1 MISPEQ
7 EEVNLVLDR
16 QVRQN
21 LQDMMHEAHVQAN
34 LLDGEVTGRDRFNS
48 DSSVDQDSLHADD
61 SMAVMD
67 TLSGDGIVEED
78 LTTEQAVAD
87 NIGVQNYHGMMVN
100 HDQHIDIND
109 SLRKRRGNLPKHS
122 VKILKRWLYEH
133 RYNAYPS
140 DAEKF
145 TLSQEAN
152 LTVLQVCNWFINA
165 RRRILPEMIRREG
178 NDPLHFTISRRGK
191 KVSPNSSGSGGAMGM
206 NMGGTPNPITGSPA
220 SEVVVGA
227 TEEVDGAEE
236 IHEGIANVLTNF
248 DQYVQGPNG
257 QIVKMEPEYD
267 DSVIYSWQQA
277 IANNPMGF
285 QSLHSSLQ
293 ATMIDKIQN
302 YQMRKAAA
310 MGASGSSSSGGSGSS
325 STGSIIPYSLFGQ
338 LPPEFDDDEKPSPP
352 KRGRKRQAA
361 NKSAGDKISRSKQ
374 KLEPGIQQK
383 IDLSDE
389 SVYCYQDEYGGYV
402 MAPRSEGEESGQGY
416 ESCEQHSEEEVRF
429 ETSDDWQS
437 VMKTVFSTEEVA
449 TTAGNN
455 VSTSGNKLAANSAA
469 LWSANQQ
476 IVKQEG
482 NQQVMVT
489 TNELLQAV
497 GAEATVLTTSSQLE
511 SVDNLQAEDV
521 YTITDADHGQNQSSS
536 QPQSLSREERDKY
549 KCLYYLV
556 ETAMA
561 VRQNDVG
568 QEEEFVYL
576 GN

>member
-7 EEVNLVLDR
+7 EEVNMVLDR
-16 QVRQN
+16 HVRQN
-21 LQDMMHEAHVQAN
+21 IQDMMHEAHVQAS
-34 LLDGEVTGRDRFNS
+34 LLESEAAGRDCFHS
-48 DSSVDQDSLHADD
+48 DSSLDQDSLQADD
-61 SMAVMD
+61 SMAVID
-67 TLSGDGIVEED
+67 SLSTDGIVEED
-78 LTTEQAVAD
+78 LTPEQTT
-87 NIGVQNYHGMMVN
+87 NQVQNYHDMMVETD
-100 HDQHIDIND
+100 HHIDING

-140 DAEKF
+140 DAEKY

-191 KVSPNSSGSGGAMGM
+191 KV
-206 NMGGTPNPITGSPA
+206 TPNCSGASANMTGPNPAHGSPA

-227 TEEVDGAEE
+227 TEEVDGAGE

-248 DQYVQGPNG
+248 EQYVRGPNG
-257 QIVKMEPEYD
+257 QMVKMEPEYE

-310 MGASGSSSSGGSGSS
+310 IGGSAGSVGAGGS
-325 STGSIIPYSLFGQ
+325 NSTSNSTTSILPYSLFGQ
-338 LPPEFDDDEKPSPP
+338 LPPEFDDEEKSSPL
-352 KRGRKRQAA
+352 KRVRKRQTAA
-361 NKSAGDKISRSKQ
+361 KTPGEKSNQAKQ
-374 KLEPGIQQK
+374 KAVNKQETM
-383 IDLSDE
+383 
-389 SVYCYQDEYGGYV
+389 YCYQDAFGGYV
-402 MAPRSEGEESGQGY
+402 VAPRSEGEESGQGY
-416 ESCEQHSEEEVRF
+416 ESCEQNSEEEVRF

-437 VMKTVFSTEEVA
+437 VMKTVFGTEEVN
-449 TTAGNN
+449 TSAGNN
-455 VSTSGNKLAANSAA
+455 PSTSASKGSAQNTAFWNS
-469 LWSANQQ
+469 NQQ
-476 IVKQEG
+476 IAKRDVNQELTDYDNELIQASELLTINPTSS
-482 NQQVMVT
+482 NQQDI
-489 TNELLQAV
+489 
-497 GAEATVLTTSSQLE
+497 G
-511 SVDNLQAEDV
+511 DNLQADEV
-521 YTITDADHGQNQSSS
+521 FSSAEAEIGQNQ
-536 QPQSLSREERDKY
+536 LSTLSKGTNPNERDKY

-561 VRQNDVG
+561 VRQNDDA
-568 QEEEFVYL
+568 QDDDFVYM
-576 GN
+576 GD

>member
-7 EEVNLVLDR
+7 EEVNMVLDR
-16 QVRQN
+16 HVRQN
-21 LQDMMHEAHVQAN
+21 IQDMMHEAHVQAS
-34 LLDGEVTGRDRFNS
+34 LLESEAAGRERFQS
-48 DSSVDQDSLHADD
+48 DSSLDQDSLHADD

-67 TLSGDGIVEED
+67 SLSADGIVEED
-78 LTTEQAVAD
+78 LTTEQGA
-87 NIGVQNYHGMMVN
+87 NQVQNYHDMMVDTD
-100 HDQHIDIND
+100 HHIDING

-191 KVSPNSSGSGGAMGM
+191 KVTPNCSGSSALGQNLTG
-206 NMGGTPNPITGSPA
+206 PNPAHGSPA

-227 TEEVDGAEE
+227 TEEVDGAGE

-248 DQYVQGPNG
+248 EQYVQGPNG
-257 QIVKMEPEYD
+257 QMVKMEPEYE

-310 MGASGSSSSGGSGSS
+310 IGGPTGSGGAAGSSSNSNSA
-325 STGSIIPYSLFGQ
+325 TSILPYSVFGQ
-338 LPPEFDDDEKPSPP
+338 LPPEFDDEEKPSPP
-352 KRGRKRQAA
+352 KRVRKRQATA
-361 NKSAGDKISRSKQ
+361 KTPGEKNKQGKQ
-374 KLEPGIQQK
+374 KTGNKQEIM
-383 IDLSDE
+383 
-389 SVYCYQDEYGGYV
+389 YCYQDAFGGFV
-402 MAPRSEGEESGQGY
+402 VAPRSEGEESAQGY
-416 ESCEQHSEEEVRF
+416 ESCEQNSEEEVRF

-437 VMKTVFSTEEVA
+437 VMKTVFGTEEV
-449 TTAGNN
+449 
-455 VSTSGNKLAANSAA
+455 STSAANNNHGSSGSKEAA
-469 LWSANQQ
+469 QNTAFWNPNQQ
-476 IVKQEG
+476 MAKRDV
-482 NQQVMVT
+482 NQQLADFN
-489 TNELLQAV
+489 NELMQASELQTIEPA
-497 GAEATVLTTSSQLE
+497 SSNQQDIG
-511 SVDNLQAEDV
+511 DNLQADEV
-521 YTITDADHGQNQSSS
+521 FTRAEAETGQNQLSAIS
-536 QPQSLSREERDKY
+536 QGTSPDERDKY

-561 VRQNDVG
+561 VRQNDDV
-568 QEEEFVYL
+568 QDDDFVYM
-576 GN
+576 GD

>member
-7 EEVNLVLDR
+7 QEVNLVLDR

-21 LQDMMHEAHVQAN
+21 IQDMMHEAHVQAR
-34 LLDGEVTGRDRFNS
+34 LLESEGRERFHS
-48 DSSVDQDSLHADD
+48 DSSGDSLHAEDT
-61 SMAVMD
+61 MAVMEA
-67 TLSGDGIVEED
+67 LSGDGIVEED
-78 LTTEQAVAD
+78 LSSERAHAVD
-87 NIGVQNYHGMMVN
+87 SNEIQNYHDMMVDN
-100 HDQHIDIND
+100 DHHIDING

-191 KVSPNSSGSGGAMGM
+191 KISPGSSGSGSMGM
-206 NMGGTPNPITGSPA
+206 NAGSTPNPITGSPA

-227 TEEVDGAEE
+227 TEEVDGAGE

-310 MGASGSSSSGGSGSS
+310 LKSSGSSTSSDGSS
-325 STGSIIPYSLFGQ
+325 KSSSPGSILPYSLFGK
-338 LPPEFDDDEKPSPP
+338 LPPEFDDDKKPPPP
-352 KRGRKRQAA
+352 KRGRKRQSAG
-361 NKSAGDKISRSKQ
+361 KSAGGKTKQ
-374 KLEPGIQQK
+374 PKREKVIKQEVN
-383 IDLSDE
+383 LSDAA
-389 SVYCYQDEYGGYV
+389 VYCYEDEYGGYV
-402 MAPRSEGEESGQGY
+402 VAPRSEGEESGQGY
-416 ESCEQHSEEEVRF
+416 ESCEHHSEEEVRF

-449 TTAGNN
+449 TTGGEN
-455 VSTSGNKLAANSAA
+455 VSTAAKKR
-469 LWSANQQ
+469 SANNTSFWNTNQPA
-476 IVKQEG
+476 VAKRSG
-482 NQQVMVT
+482 NQQVMVSN
-489 TNELLQAV
+489 NELNQV
-497 GAEATVLTTSSQLE
+497 EETVVEDPNQVE
-511 SVDNLQAEDV
+511 GGQEENLQQEDV
-521 YTITDADHGQNQSSS
+521 YTATDADNGQTQSSP
-536 QPQSLSREERDKY
+536 QPQNVSRDERDKY
-549 KCLYYLV
+549 NCLYYLV

-561 VRQNDVG
+561 VRQNDV
-568 QEEEFVYL
+568 QEDEFVYM

>member
-7 EEVNLVLDR
+7 QEVNLVLDR

-21 LQDMMHEAHVQAN
+21 IHDMMHEAHVQAR
-34 LLDGEVTGRDRFNS
+34 LLESEGRERFHS
-48 DSSVDQDSLHADD
+48 DSSGDSLHAEDT
-61 SMAVMD
+61 MAVMEA
-67 TLSGDGIVEED
+67 LSGDGIVEED
-78 LTTEQAVAD
+78 LSSERAHAVD
-87 NIGVQNYHGMMVN
+87 SNEIQNYHDMMVDN
-100 HDQHIDIND
+100 DHHIDING

-191 KVSPNSSGSGGAMGM
+191 KISPGSSGSGSMGM
-206 NMGGTPNPITGSPA
+206 NAGSTPNPITGSPA

-227 TEEVDGAEE
+227 TEEVDGAGE

-310 MGASGSSSSGGSGSS
+310 LKSSGSSTSSDGSS
-325 STGSIIPYSLFGQ
+325 KSSSPGSILPYSLFGK
-338 LPPEFDDDEKPSPP
+338 LPPEFDDDKKPPPP
-352 KRGRKRQAA
+352 KRGRKRQSAG
-361 NKSAGDKISRSKQ
+361 KSAGGKTKQ
-374 KLEPGIQQK
+374 PKREKVIKQEVN
-383 IDLSDE
+383 LSDAA
-389 SVYCYQDEYGGYV
+389 VYCYEDEYGGYV
-402 MAPRSEGEESGQGY
+402 VAPRSEGEESGQGY
-416 ESCEQHSEEEVRF
+416 ESCEHHSEEEVRF

-449 TTAGNN
+449 TTGGENPA
-455 VSTSGNKLAANSAA
+455 VAKRS
-469 LWSANQQ
+469 
-476 IVKQEG
+476 G
-482 NQQVMVT
+482 NQQVMVSN
-489 TNELLQAV
+489 NELNQV
-497 GAEATVLTTSSQLE
+497 EETVVEDPNQVE
-511 SVDNLQAEDV
+511 GGQEENLQQEDV
-521 YTITDADHGQNQSSS
+521 YTATDADNGQTQSSP
-536 QPQSLSREERDKY
+536 QPQNVSRDERDKY

-561 VRQNDVG
+561 VRQNDV
-568 QEEEFVYL
+568 QEDEFVYM

>member
-7 EEVNLVLDR
+7 EEVNMVLDR
-16 QVRQN
+16 HVRQN
-21 LQDMMHEAHVQAN
+21 IQDMMHEAHVQAS
-34 LLDGEVTGRDRFNS
+34 LLESEAAGRDRFHS
-48 DSSVDQDSLHADD
+48 DSSLDQDSLHADD
-61 SMAVMD
+61 SMAVICD
-67 TLSGDGIVEED
+67 TLSADGIVEED
-78 LTTEQAVAD
+78 LTHEQGGVD
-87 NIGVQNYHGMMVN
+87 GSEVQNYHDMMVDTD
-100 HDQHIDIND
+100 HHIDING

-191 KVSPNSSGSGGAMGM
+191 KVSPNSSGSSSGALGL
-206 NMGGTPNPITGSPA
+206 NLAGTPNPIHGSPA

-227 TEEVDGAEE
+227 TEEVDGAGEV
-236 IHEGIANVLTNF
+236 HEGIANVLTNF
-248 DQYVQGPNG
+248 EQYVQGPNG
-257 QIVKMEPEYD
+257 QMVKMEPEYE

-310 MGASGSSSSGGSGSS
+310 IGGSAKPSTAGSSSSSS
-325 STGSIIPYSLFGQ
+325 NTATSILPYGLFGQ

-361 NKSAGDKISRSKQ
+361 ARQGEKSKQ
-374 KLEPGIQQK
+374 PKPQTENQAEETVI
-383 IDLSDE
+383 
-389 SVYCYQDEYGGYV
+389 CYQEEFGSFV
-402 MAPRSEGEESGQGY
+402 VAPRSEGEESGQGY
-416 ESCEQHSEEEVRF
+416 ESCEQNSEEEVRF

-437 VMKTVFSTEEVA
+437 VMKTVFSTEEV
-449 TTAGNN
+449 TTSAGNN
-455 VSTSGNKLAANSAA
+455 PSTSGSKVSAKNAAFWNS
-469 LWSANQQ
+469 NQQ
-476 IVKQEG
+476 MAKREG
-482 NQQVMVT
+482 NQQLAAPN
-489 TNELLQAV
+489 NELEQP
-497 GAEATVLTTSSQLE
+497 SQFETLLPTNSTQQE
-511 SVDNLQAEDV
+511 IGDNLQADDV
-521 YTITDADHGQNQSSS
+521 FASTEAEAVQNQTSSPS
-536 QPQSLSREERDKY
+536 QTSSREERDQY

-561 VRQNDVG
+561 VRQTDDV
-568 QEEEFVYL
+568 QDEDFVYM
-576 GN
+576 GD

>member
-7 EEVNLVLDR
+7 QEVNLVLDR

-21 LQDMMHEAHVQAN
+21 IHDMMHEAHVQAR
-34 LLDGEVTGRDRFNS
+34 LLESEGRERFHS
-48 DSSVDQDSLHADD
+48 DSSGDSLHAEDT
-61 SMAVMD
+61 MAVMEA
-67 TLSGDGIVEED
+67 LSGDGIVEED
-78 LTTEQAVAD
+78 LSSERAHAVD
-87 NIGVQNYHGMMVN
+87 SNEIQNYHDMMVDN
-100 HDQHIDIND
+100 DHHIDING

-191 KVSPNSSGSGGAMGM
+191 KISPGSSGSGSMGM
-206 NMGGTPNPITGSPA
+206 NAGSTPNPITGSPA

-227 TEEVDGAEE
+227 TEEVDGAGE

-310 MGASGSSSSGGSGSS
+310 LKSSGSSTSSDGSS
-325 STGSIIPYSLFGQ
+325 KSSSPGSILPYSLFGK
-338 LPPEFDDDEKPSPP
+338 LPPEFDDDKKPPPP
-352 KRGRKRQAA
+352 KRGRKRQSAG
-361 NKSAGDKISRSKQ
+361 KSAGGKTKQ
-374 KLEPGIQQK
+374 PKREKVIKQEVN
-383 IDLSDE
+383 LSDAA
-389 SVYCYQDEYGGYV
+389 VYCYEDEYGGYV
-402 MAPRSEGEESGQGY
+402 VAPRSEGEESGQGY
-416 ESCEQHSEEEVRF
+416 ESCEHHSEEEVRF

-449 TTAGNN
+449 TTGGEN
-455 VSTSGNKLAANSAA
+455 VSTAAKKR
-469 LWSANQQ
+469 SANNTSFWNTNQPA
-476 IVKQEG
+476 VAKRSG
-482 NQQVMVT
+482 NQQVMVSN
-489 TNELLQAV
+489 NELNQV
-497 GAEATVLTTSSQLE
+497 EETVVEDPNQVE
-511 SVDNLQAEDV
+511 GGQEENLQQEDV
-521 YTITDADHGQNQSSS
+521 YTATDADNGQTQSSP
-536 QPQSLSREERDKY
+536 QPQNVSRDERDKY

-561 VRQNDVG
+561 VRQNDV
-568 QEEEFVYL
+568 QEDEFVYM

>member
-7 EEVNLVLDR
+7 EESNMVLDR

-21 LQDMMHEAHVQAN
+21 IQDMMHEAHVQAS
-34 LLDGEVTGRDRFNS
+34 LLESEGRDHFHS
-48 DSSVDQDSLHADD
+48 DSSLDQDSLHADD
-61 SMAVMD
+61 SMAVID
-67 TLSGDGIVEED
+67 TLSADGIVEED
-78 LTTEQAVAD
+78 LTTEQGGVD
-87 NIGVQNYHGMMVN
+87 GSEVQNYHDMLVDN
-100 HDQHIDIND
+100 DHHIDSNGL
-109 SLRKRRGNLPKHS
+109 LRKRRGNLPKHS

-191 KVSPNSSGSGGAMGM
+191 KISPNSSGSSTMGQ
-206 NMGGTPNPITGSPA
+206 NLGGTPNPIHGSPA

-227 TEEVDGAEE
+227 TEEVDGAGEM
-236 IHEGIANVLTNF
+236 HEGIANVLTNF
-248 DQYVQGPNG
+248 EQYVQGPNG
-257 QIVKMEPEYD
+257 QIVKMEPEYE

-310 MGASGSSSSGGSGSS
+310 IGGSGVSNNAMSSSSSSSSSGP
-325 STGSIIPYSLFGQ
+325 TLPYGLFGQ
-338 LPPEFDDDEKPSPP
+338 RSTEFDDEEKPSPP
-352 KRGRKRQAA
+352 KRGRKRQASG
-361 NKSAGDKISRSKQ
+361 KTAGEKSKQ
-374 KLEPGIQQK
+374 SKPQSGNQQ
-383 IDLSDE
+383 E
-389 SVYCYQDEYGGYV
+389 TMYCYQDEYGSFV
-402 MAPRSEGEESGQGY
+402 VAPRSEGEESGQGY
-416 ESCEQHSEEEVRF
+416 ESCEQNSEEEVRF

-437 VMKTVFSTEEVA
+437 VMKTVFSTEEV
-449 TTAGNN
+449 TTSTGNN
-455 VSTSGNKLAANSAA
+455 PSTSKGSAKNAAFYNP
-469 LWSANQQ
+469 NQQ
-476 IVKQEG
+476 IAKRDG
-482 NQQVMVT
+482 NPQLAASN
-489 TNELLQAV
+489 NEQLQAS
-497 GAEATVLTTSSQLE
+497 GFDSSVLVSSNQLE
-511 SVDNLQAEDV
+511 TTDNLQADDV
-521 YTITDADHGQNQSSS
+521 FSVTDAETGPTQSSPPS
-536 QPQSLSREERDKY
+536 QSLSREERDKY

-561 VRQNDVG
+561 VRQTDSNQD
-568 QEEEFVYL
+568 EEFVYM
-576 GN
+576 GD